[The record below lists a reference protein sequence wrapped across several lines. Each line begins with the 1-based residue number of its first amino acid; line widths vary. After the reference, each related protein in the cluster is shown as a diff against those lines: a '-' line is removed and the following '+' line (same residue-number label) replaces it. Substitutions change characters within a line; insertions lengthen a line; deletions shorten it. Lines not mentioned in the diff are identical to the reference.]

1 MSWKARKFET
11 DPTPLI
17 VDVRTGASVAILTA
31 SGRHRHPDR
40 LFDEARLLAASPSLL
55 ALVDEARQF
64 MDEGDERQA
73 YWLARADTLLGE
85 L

>member
-1 MSWKARKFET
+1 MSWTARKL
-11 DPTPLI
+11 DPSLTPHV
-17 VDVRTGASVAILTA
+17 VDVRTGIPVAVVVA
-31 SGRHRHPDR
+31 AGRHDNPGRA
-40 LFDEARLLAASPSLL
+40 LDEARLLAASPSLL

-73 YWLARADTLLGE
+73 YWLARADTLLAE

>member
-1 MSWKARKFET
+1 MSWTARKL
-11 DPTPLI
+11 DPSLTPHV
-17 VDVRTGASVAILTA
+17 VDVRTGLSVAILTA

-40 LFDEARLLAASPSLL
+40 LFDEARLLAAAPALL
-55 ALVDEARQF
+55 ALVDEARRF
-64 MDEGDERQA
+64 VDEGDESQA